1 MKKLTAW
8 LVSLILLATAIPTCF
23 AEVTTAKSTAELED
37 LNITLEVPQGMYV
50 FTKDTEAQSGDWLL
64 AGYEDSTE
72 KLQEFEE
79 DGSGNVMAMELVP
92 EDKSYNIAITR
103 KYSDQTRESYN
114 LNDISEEQLQELA
127 ESNSFEDEDNGV
139 VSVCEIYEQS
149 QIPFLK
155 ATLTGNSNG
164 TPVYEIC
171 YATIVNGY
179 SISIDLYSNAEISAE
194 AQALLKDLV
203 DSVKL
208 TNIYE
213 KPTQDELLLQT
224 LVMAVPVLAIFLIAA
239 IFILVLRI
247 RNKRQERRK
256 SELGDRLVAYRKKQ
270 SQKSAEADAKP
281 PVCLFENTTFCSDIA
296 VKQFCMFHFFHK
308 NIIQNSIFMLLGII
322 SAAMGLLYGDSW
334 LMRLLLIALG
344 VYMVVQPF
352 LALERMKKTEIGVYQ
367 KSRTREA
374 HYFFFEE
381 DFRIAG
387 IQSPSLYPYFQIL
400 SCYEADHYFYLY
412 FTEERAY
419 LVAKDGFTKGEMAEF
434 RKFLKE
440 RTGKGCHIR

>member
-8 LVSLILLATAIPTCF
+8 LVSLVLLAAAIPMCF
-23 AEVTTAKSTAELED
+23 AAVTTEKTTAELED

-64 AGYEDSTE
+64 AGYEDSVE

-79 DGSGNVMAMELVP
+79 DDSGNVMAMELVP
-92 EDKSYNIAITR
+92 EDKSYHIAITR

-114 LNDISEEQLQELA
+114 LNDLSEKQLQELVD
-127 ESNSFEDEDNGV
+127 SNNFEDEENNV
-139 VSVCEIYEQS
+139 SSVCELYEQS
-149 QIPFLK
+149 QIPFFK
-155 ATLTGNSNG
+155 ATLTGTSNG
-164 TPVYEIC
+164 TPIHEIC

-179 SISIDLYSNAEISAE
+179 SISVDLYSNEEISEE

-203 DSVKL
+203 DSIKI
-208 TNIYE
+208 TKIYE
-213 KPTQDELLLQT
+213 KPTEDELLLQT
-224 LVMAVPVLAIFLIAA
+224 LMMAVPILAIFLAA
-239 IFILVLRI
+239 GIFILVLRL
-247 RNKRQERRK
+247 RNKSQERRK
-256 SELGDRLVAYRKKQ
+256 TVLGDRLVAYRKKQ
-270 SQKSAEADAKP
+270 AQKSTEEDAVP

-296 VKQFCMFHFFHK
+296 VKQFCKFHFFHK

-322 SAAMGLLYGDSW
+322 SVAMGILYGDNW
-334 LMRLLLIALG
+334 LMRLLLVALG
-344 VYMVVQPF
+344 IYMVVQPF
-352 LALERMKKTEIGVYQ
+352 LALDRMTKTEIGVYQ
-367 KSRTREA
+367 KARTREA

-400 SCYEADHYFYLY
+400 SCYEADQYFYLY

-419 LVAKDGFTKGEMAEF
+419 LVAKDGFTKGDLADF

-440 RTGKGCHIR
+440 HTGKGCHIR